1 MNDQAR
7 QILEFA
13 IAKEK
18 AAEAFYTRWSAK
30 CPSDLAK
37 VLHDLAREEHD
48 HQEKLSLVTPED
60 LIAEGASPADFGL
73 VKDLPE
79 GPEDE
84 EDLTPLD
91 VLSIAI
97 QREQASV
104 LLYERLRATA
114 TRHESL
120 FEALV
125 EEERRHKH
133 RLELEYALLKTRSHR
148 R

>member
-1 MNDQAR
+1 MTDEAK

-30 CPSDLAK
+30 CPSGLVK

-60 LIAEGASPADFGL
+60 LIAEGVAPAEFGL
-73 VKDLPE
+73 IKDLPE
-79 GPEDE
+79 VPDDE
-84 EDLTPLD
+84 EDMTPLD
-91 VLSIAI
+91 MLTLAI

-104 LLYERLRATA
+104 ILYERLRATA

-120 FEALV
+120 FEALIQ
-125 EEERRHKH
+125 EERRHKH
-133 RLELEYALLKTRSHR
+133 RLELEYALLETRMNWQ
-148 R
+148 